1 MEARSR
7 DVTRF
12 LGGLCLIALALRL
25 FHLKAVASILLNEP
39 AGVGMDR
46 WLQMHVAQAVARG
59 SWLGGWSA
67 GYDTGPAYAYWL
79 GALYWLGGERWMCPL
94 LVQAFLGALTPLFA
108 YRLGRRVYSKRAGI
122 IAAALTT
129 LYTPTI
135 FYEMLLVK
143 FSLLPVLVMAL
154 LLSAVRARE
163 TRATRWL
170 LLSGIALG
178 AFTALRAN
186 AALAA
191 PVVVAWFL
199 WPARGAVQRL
209 RLVLLPCAGMALV
222 LCPLAFRDW
231 CAAQRGLG
239 TSLWGIHFYIG
250 TQPGSDGTYAPVPGV
265 REDVVGHVVD
275 ARRIAERREGR
286 KLTPSEVSLHW
297 FREGLRFIRDE
308 PLGYLAG
315 QARKTRLAFHGDEH
329 GSFGDDFH
337 DYRSLSRVLRL
348 PLLSFG
354 VVCPLGLLGIVITLS
369 RRRPA
374 ILPLFIG
381 IYVLSLLPFFIT
393 GRYRLPIAL
402 PMLALAGESLCWI
415 EDEIRMRRTLRL
427 LGATVLVVV
436 AAAGTQVLPKDPWI
450 LLGLLIFGV
459 SAAWALRPDE
469 SPRAI
474 QSTT

>member
-1 MEARSR
+1 MGARPH

-12 LGGLCLIALALRL
+12 LGGLCLVALALRL
-25 FHLKAVASILLNEP
+25 FHLKAVAGILLNEP
-39 AGVGMDR
+39 ADVGMDR

-59 SWLGGWSA
+59 NWLGGWSA
-67 GYDTGPAYAYWL
+67 SYDSGPAYAYWL
-79 GALYWLGGERWMCPL
+79 GALYWLGGKHWMCPL
-94 LVQAFLGALTPLFA
+94 LVQGLLGSLTPLLT
-108 YRLGRRVYSKRAGI
+108 YELGRRVYSQRAGI
-122 IAAALTT
+122 LAAVLTT

-143 FSLLPVLVMAL
+143 FSLVPVLVTAML
-154 LLSAVRARE
+154 LCAIRARE
-163 TRATRWL
+163 TRATQWL

-186 AALAA
+186 AALVA

-199 WPARGAVQRL
+199 WPFRGAVQRL
-209 RLVLLPCAGMALV
+209 RLVLLPCMGMALV

-250 TQPGSDGTYAPVPGV
+250 TQPGADGTYAPVPGV
-265 REDVVGHVVD
+265 REDAVGHVVD

-286 KLTPSEVSLHW
+286 KLTPNEVSMHW

-308 PLGYLAG
+308 PLAYLVG

-348 PLLSFG
+348 PLPSFG
-354 VVCPLGLLGIVITLS
+354 VICPLGLLGIVITLV

-374 ILPLFIG
+374 ILPLFIA
-381 IYVLSLLPFFIT
+381 IYVFSLLPFFIT
-393 GRYRLPIAL
+393 ARYRLPIVL
-402 PMLALAGESLCWI
+402 PMLVLAGESLCWI
-415 EDEIRMRRTLRL
+415 EDQIRMRHTLRL
-427 LGATVLVVV
+427 SGATVLVVL

-450 LLGLLIFGV
+450 LVCLLILGV
-459 SAAWALRPDE
+459 PAAWALRRDE
-469 SPRAI
+469 SHRR
-474 QSTT
+474 